1 MLIEKEILS
10 AVNKLFKRSW
20 WKILAI
26 ILLVYTIVAGLLA
39 PVPRLAIL
47 NETIRVLHFHVPMWF
62 GMIILL
68 TLSVVYSIKY
78 LRNPGTQHDIYAI
91 EFANIGVVFGILGI
105 LSGALWA
112 NYTWGSPWSSD
123 PKQNGAAIALLI
135 YFAYFILRN
144 SLEDEQQRA
153 KISAIYNI
161 FAFAALVPLLFI
173 LPRLTDSLH
182 PGNGGNPGFNAYD
195 LDSNLRIVFY
205 PAVIGWTLLGG
216 WLASL
221 RIRLQIIKNK
231 LHEKLEEN
239 YLHASPYAAAQPGSQ
254 PLESSADTRK

>member
-1 MLIEKEILS
+1 M
-10 AVNKLFKRSW
+10 NKFFKRSW
-20 WKILAI
+20 WKVLTVV
-26 ILLVYTIVAGLLA
+26 LLVYVIIAGLLFE
-39 PVPRLAIL
+39 VPRLAIL

-68 TLSVVYSIKY
+68 SISVAYSIKY
-78 LRNPGTQHDIYAI
+78 LHTPKANHDVYAI
-91 EFANIGVVFGILGI
+91 EFANAGVVFGILGI
-105 LSGALWA
+105 LSGAFWA

-153 KISAIYNI
+153 KISAVYNI

-182 PGNGGNPGFNAYD
+182 PGSGGNPGFNAYD
-195 LDSNLRIVFY
+195 LDSRLRLVFY
-205 PAVIGWTLLGG
+205 PAVIGWTLLGV

-221 RIRLQIIKNK
+221 RIRLHIIKNN
-231 LHEKLEEN
+231 LHEKFEES
-239 YLHASPYAAAQPGSQ
+239 YFHAGTHATTKPESRS
-254 PLESSADTRK
+254 LESSAGSGK